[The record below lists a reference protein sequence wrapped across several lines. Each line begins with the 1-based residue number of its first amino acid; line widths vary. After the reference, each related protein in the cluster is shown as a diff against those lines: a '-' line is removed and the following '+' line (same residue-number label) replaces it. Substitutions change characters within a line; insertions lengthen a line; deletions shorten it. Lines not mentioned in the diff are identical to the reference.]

1 MSIAVQ
7 PGPRSFPAA
16 QSQRPNFPVKSLA
29 KSRPRACID
38 WLLAGI
44 HPEPDDIRNALL
56 HQRASKTRTLAV
68 AIFASLLIATIA
80 AALTEAPWA
89 YAWLAAELV
98 LGSIRIYLMMK
109 DIAKA
114 KAAQRTGTTI
124 APIWAGLASM
134 MLISAGCFQCVRSG
148 ESYSPKLVTAGI
160 GKAAYRGG
168 A

>member
-1 MSIAVQ
+1 
-7 PGPRSFPAA
+7 
-16 QSQRPNFPVKSLA
+16 
-29 KSRPRACID
+29 
-38 WLLAGI
+38 
-44 HPEPDDIRNALL
+44 LL

-89 YAWLAAELV
+89 YAWVAAELV

-114 KAAQRTGTTI
+114 TAAQRTGTTT

-148 ESYSPKLVTAGI
+148 DLPLTLMAGI
-160 GKAAYRGG
+160 GIANLIGG
-168 A
+168 ISSRNAGTPR